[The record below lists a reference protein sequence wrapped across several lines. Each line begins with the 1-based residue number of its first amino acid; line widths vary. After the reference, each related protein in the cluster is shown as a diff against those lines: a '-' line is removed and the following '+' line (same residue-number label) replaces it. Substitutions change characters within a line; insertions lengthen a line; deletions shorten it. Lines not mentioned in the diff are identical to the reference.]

1 MSHDTWIHGLVR
13 GGVRRLA
20 GTRVTPN
27 HLTTVRLVT
36 GLIAIALLA
45 RPGYGFAA
53 AGAVVFLVSMLFDRA
68 DGELAR
74 LTGQSSRFGHIY
86 DLVADGTC
94 TVGLFIGIGLGARHG
109 PLGAWAV
116 PLGILA
122 GASVALIFPVAE
134 KIRTL
139 TGDFAFHSVARFDPD
154 DALAIVP
161 LAVLLDFRSGILVA
175 SAVGA
180 TAFLVFALVRLRR
193 ALRDRTETTR

>member
-36 GLIAIALLA
+36 GLAAIALVA
-45 RPGYGFAA
+45 QPGYAPAA
-53 AGAVVFLVSMLFDRA
+53 AGAIVYLVSMLFDRA

-86 DLVADGTC
+86 DLAADATC
-94 TVGLFIGIGLGARHG
+94 TVGLFIGIGFGARYG
-109 PLGAWAV
+109 PLGGWAV
-116 PLGILA
+116 PLGVLA
-122 GASVALIFPVAE
+122 GISVALIFPVAE
-134 KIRTL
+134 KIRAV

-161 LAVLLDFRSGILVA
+161 LAVLLNARSAILVA
-175 SAVGA
+175 AAVGA
-180 TAFLVFALVRLRR
+180 TAFLVFALVRLWRT
-193 ALRDRTETTR
+193 LRSRTGSTR